1 MRALLPYS
9 VLPSVLLLATCGV
22 DQDPYTNPDARVVD
36 SGGDPID
43 AAPPDATDPD
53 ADVPDAGPGATI
65 VVDGQSAELV
75 LGQPNFNTET
85 ENTGGLGGASLK
97 SISGLASNGSLLWAL
112 DLANCRALRFDPMPT
127 GSGEAADLALGTTS
141 LTANDCT
148 GASASDFGM
157 QGEGPHAAI
166 SGTKLVVSD
175 TFYNR
180 VAIWNPLPTTN
191 GQAANIV
198 LGQTSFGPI
207 TGGNSS
213 SKLNRPRGVWT
224 DGTRLVVADAA
235 NHRVLIWTTFPTA
248 NGEAADLVLGQTGFD
263 LATAPASPTASN
275 MDGPTGVHFDG
286 TRLYVADRGQNR
298 VMVWNGF
305 PTTNNEAA
313 DYAIGQPDLTTEA
326 AGTSATTLR
335 SPQSIAVAGDA
346 LFIAD
351 ELNDRILAYTPI
363 PTASGATA
371 AHVLGHDDFTT
382 GGGTTAASQ
391 ESLDNPI
398 DLVVV
403 GDKLY
408 VADMNNNRIVRF
420 GLNLP

>member
-1 MRALLPYS
+1 MRTLPYS
-9 VLPSVLLLATCGV
+9 LFPALVLAACGV
-22 DQDPYTNPDARVVD
+22 DRDPYANPDASRVD
-36 SGGDPID
+36 GGGDPID
-43 AAPPDATDPD
+43 AEVVPDAADPD
-53 ADVPDAGPGATI
+53 ANVPDAGPGATV

-85 ENTGGLGGASLK
+85 ENTGGISGASLK
-97 SISGLASNGSLLWAL
+97 SISGLASNGSSLWAM

-127 GSGEAADLALGTTS
+127 GSAEAADLALGSTA
-141 LTANDCT
+141 LTATDCV

-166 SGTKLVVSD
+166 SGTKLVVTDS
-175 TFYNR
+175 FYNR
-180 VAIWNPLPTTN
+180 VVIWNPLPTTN

-207 TGGNSS
+207 SSGNSS
-213 SKLNRPRGVWT
+213 SKLSRPRGVWT
-224 DGTRLVVADAA
+224 DGTRLVVADTA
-235 NHRVLIWTTFPTA
+235 NHRVLIWTTFPTS

-263 LATAPASPTASN
+263 LSTAPTSPTATN
-275 MDGPTGVHFDG
+275 MNGPTGVYSDG

-298 VMVWNGF
+298 VLVWNTF
-305 PTTNNEAA
+305 PTSNNEAA
-313 DYAIGQPDLTTEA
+313 DYAIGQPDLTTGT

-335 SPQSIAVAGDA
+335 SPQSIAIAGNA
-346 LFIAD
+346 LFVAD
-351 ELNDRILAYTPI
+351 ELNDRILVYTPI
-363 PTASGATA
+363 PTASGAAA

-391 ESLDNPI
+391 EALDNPI

-408 VADMNNNRIVRF
+408 VADMNNRRILRF